1 MNAWPQTN
9 PSIDLHRPA
18 APWGWFVATGVGL
31 VFFGFVA
38 AANLLLASL
47 AAMFVVGGM
56 ACAAGALMAIHAWF
70 TRTWGR
76 ALFWGLCGLAYIAVG
91 AWIVL
96 QPLLAASVLTLML
109 GVLLGF
115 AGAVRV
121 IAAIGERRHGWG
133 WTLLSGLVSLLAA
146 AIILDGW
153 PGTAVWVIGM
163 VLAVDLLVQGFG
175 LVLAGMA
182 MRRVLSRF

>member
-1 MNAWPQTN
+1 MTTWPETA
-9 PSIDLHRPA
+9 PLADLSRPA

-56 ACAAGALMAIHAWF
+56 AIAAGALMVIHAWG
-70 TRTWGR
+70 TRTFSR
-76 ALFWGLCGLAYIAVG
+76 ALFWALCGLAYAAVG
-91 AWIVL
+91 VWIII

-115 AGAVRV
+115 AGAVRI
-121 IAAIGERRHGWG
+121 IAAISERRHAWG
-133 WTLLSGLVSLLAA
+133 WMLLSGVVSLLAA
-146 AIILDGW
+146 LIILAGW
-153 PGTAVWVIGM
+153 PGTAVWVLGM

-175 LVLAGMA
+175 LVIAGMA
-182 MRRVLSRF
+182 MRRLV

>member
-1 MNAWPQTN
+1 MTPWSETEPM
-9 PSIDLHRPA
+9 IDLRPAA

-31 VFFGFVA
+31 VFFGLVA

-56 ACAAGALMAIHAWF
+56 ACAAGALMAIHAWG
-70 TRTWGR
+70 TRTFSR
-76 ALFWGLCGLAYIAVG
+76 ALFWALCGLAYIAVG
-91 AWIVL
+91 VWIIL
-96 QPLLAASVLTLML
+96 QPLVAASALTLML

-121 IAAIGERRHGWG
+121 IAAVTERRHAWG
-133 WTLLSGLVSLLAA
+133 WMVLSGVISLLAA
-146 AIILDGW
+146 AIILGGW
-153 PGTAVWVIGM
+153 PGTAVWVLGM

-175 LVLAGMA
+175 LVLAGLA
-182 MRRVLSRF
+182 MRRLV